1 MLLPACNGLFD
12 ELYDDPIVETDK
24 NGFIRIDSVNNSGTI
39 YIDATSY
46 LRWVYIDLHNKRID
60 TTDVYSDL
68 SPESWD
74 IAVHRYD
81 AKTNG
86 AGVLE
91 TNFTSFA
98 DLLAGGE
105 LPEGDF
111 ESDKTGEIPVDMSD
125 MINNN
130 IVYHTTEINHQLSR
144 WLDVNIS
151 VMPPIYTLSK
161 KVYIVSLNDG
171 TYAALLLSNFMNS
184 SLVKGFMT
192 IDYIYPLKFEQ

>member
-12 ELYDDPIVETDK
+12 ELYDDPIVENDK

-91 TNFTSFA
+91 TNFISFA

-130 IVYHTTEINHQLSR
+130 IVYHTTEVNHQLSR

>member
-1 MLLPACNGLFD
+1 
-12 ELYDDPIVETDK
+12 
-24 NGFIRIDSVNNSGTI
+24 
-39 YIDATSY
+39 
-46 LRWVYIDLHNKRID
+46 
-60 TTDVYSDL
+60 
-68 SPESWD
+68 
-74 IAVHRYD
+74 
-81 AKTNG
+81 
-86 AGVLE
+86 VLE

-130 IVYHTTEINHQLSR
+130 IVYHTTEFNHQLSR